1 MSHGVRQAFPDTP
14 VSPNAMSIRPHDG
27 QEGPYSGAVPAPWG
41 PSRLQRP
48 GPVTAEPHYTDGHM
62 PNLLSVRFTQLH
74 IPHTLHSPSP
84 QSQSEDQDQKEL
96 MEVTQVTKG
105 LTQTDLQGISLLHW
119 SPPPHLGQ
127 QISCC

>member
-1 MSHGVRQAFPDTP
+1 
-14 VSPNAMSIRPHDG
+14 
-27 QEGPYSGAVPAPWG
+27 
-41 PSRLQRP
+41 
-48 GPVTAEPHYTDGHM
+48 M
-62 PNLLSVRFTQLH
+62 PNLLSVRFMQLH

-84 QSQSEDQDQKEL
+84 KSQSEDQDQKEL